1 MKRVLVALAVV
12 LMLATMVVGTTAYAQ
27 QPAGGA
33 ATEYGTPRTD
43 DNDQD
48 WGWVGLL
55 GLTGLLGL
63 LRRREERHVPAG
75 DVQRSPVASR
85 P

>member
-1 MKRVLVALAVV
+1 MKRVVIALAVV
-12 LMLATMVVGTTAYAQ
+12 LMFAPIIIGTSASAQ
-27 QPAGGA
+27 QPAGGGA
-33 ATEYGTPRTD
+33 PDYGTQRTD

-63 LRRREERHVPAG
+63 RRRREEVHIPAR
-75 DVQRSPVASR
+75 DVHPSPAVSRS
-85 P
+85 